1 MEEKL
6 VNEVLEINK
15 NIDELMRYIFKYTDL
30 KILLNMDSEDIKI
43 IQTLLDM
50 IERSQNLS
58 LLMAKKLDRQEDVL
72 LRLDRYLDEQERS
85 KYRNGE

>member
-1 MEEKL
+1 MEKL
-6 VNEVLEINK
+6 ENEVLEIIK
-15 NIDELMRYIFKYTDL
+15 DIDDLMEYVFKYTDL
-30 KILLNMDSEDIKI
+30 KTLLNMDPEDIKI
-43 IQTLLDM
+43 VQTLLNTM
-50 IERSQNLS
+50 EKTKNLS